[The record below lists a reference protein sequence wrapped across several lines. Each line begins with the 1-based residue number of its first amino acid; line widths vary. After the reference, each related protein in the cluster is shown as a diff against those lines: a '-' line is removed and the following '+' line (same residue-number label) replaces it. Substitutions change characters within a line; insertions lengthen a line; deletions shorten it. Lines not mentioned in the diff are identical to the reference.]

1 MAIEY
6 RITLDDQHQLNYRIE
21 LERHY
26 DPQAAAAAPR
36 WTRLEHN
43 RCSNCPLDRER
54 YSHCPAAVDLHGVIE
69 DFRNLPAFRKAGI
82 CVRTPER
89 EYIKQAGLEE
99 GLRALIGLIMA
110 SSACPLLA
118 PLRPMAMQHL
128 PFASNQEFVLRVV
141 PLYLMR
147 QYFNFREGRHADW
160 ELKGLVRLFQQLQ
173 LVNQAFWQRI
183 HDTCVSDSNL
193 KAFLTFFSLSS
204 SISYSLE
211 TQLQKIR
218 PPVSYTHLRAHE
230 TGRNLVCR
238 LLLEKKKK
246 KNTNKA
252 TPYAY
257 EKKS

>member
-36 WTRLEHN
+36 WTHLEHN

-218 PPVSYTHLRAHE
+218 PLVMSAEE
-230 TGRNLVCR
+230 TLG
-238 LLLEKKKK
+238 
-246 KNTNKA
+246 
-252 TPYAY
+252 
-257 EKKS
+257 